1 MKIYY
6 NGKVI
11 AKKDQRFKD
20 DFWTDGKKDP
30 RIRKRKKIRKINLS
44 SMAKRFIA
52 LILVLGFVGLHTA
65 GFNQNGTTTPAEAE
79 NASDGIVEPPEW
91 IKEKYPDNQI
101 NEFDGGETG
110 DLFDKYFGSEAN
122 IARAIAQAESGMN
135 AGAVSKLNWNGTRD
149 WGVMQ
154 INSCHADKVGGNLEL
169 LKDLETNIRVAKEI
183 RDSWSGWTAWTV
195 YNSGEYK
202 KYL

>member
-1 MKIYY
+1 MLVRY
-6 NGKVI
+6 NGEVI

-44 SMAKRFIA
+44 SMAKRGLS

-79 NASDGIVEPPEW
+79 NASDGVVEPPEW
-91 IKEKYPDNQI
+91 IKDKYPDNQI

-110 DLFDKYFGSEAN
+110 DLFDKYFGKLADEARLV
-122 IARAIAQAESGMN
+122 ASCESGMN
-135 AGAVSKLNWNGTRD
+135 PKAHNKKTDDRGML
-149 WGVMQ
+149 Q
-154 INSCHADKVGGNLEL
+154 INYPTWHKVFGDVDYFDE
-169 LKDLETNIRVAKEI
+169 ETNIRLAKQI
-183 RDSWSGWTAWTV
+183 YDSSGNWSPWK
-195 YNSGEYK
+195 SSK
-202 KYL
+202 KCHCLN

>member
-1 MKIYY
+1 MLVRY

-20 DFWTDGKKDP
+20 DFWTEGEKDP

-65 GFNQNGTTTPAEAE
+65 GFNQNSTTTPAEAE
-79 NASDGIVEPPEW
+79 NASDGVVEPPEW
-91 IKEKYPDNQI
+91 IKDKYPDNQI

-110 DLFDKYFGSEAN
+110 DLFDKYFGKLADEARLV
-122 IARAIAQAESGMN
+122 ASCESGMN
-135 AGAVSKLNWNGTRD
+135 PKAHNKKTDDRGML
-149 WGVMQ
+149 Q
-154 INSCHADKVGGNLEL
+154 INYPTWHKVFGDVDYFDE
-169 LKDLETNIRVAKEI
+169 ETNIRLAKQI
-183 RDSWSGWTAWTV
+183 YDSSGNWSPWK
-195 YNSGEYK
+195 SSK
-202 KYL
+202 KCHCLN